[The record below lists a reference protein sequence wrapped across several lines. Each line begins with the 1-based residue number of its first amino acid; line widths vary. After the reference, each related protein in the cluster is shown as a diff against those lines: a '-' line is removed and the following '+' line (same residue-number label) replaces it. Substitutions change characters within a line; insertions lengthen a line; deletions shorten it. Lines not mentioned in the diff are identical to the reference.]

1 MKKNMFLK
9 KICSIY
15 ANDLHFATMIFPFI
29 HKELE
34 NNTMIITILEKDETK
49 NIEKILENI
58 GLNTQQKEEIREIDW
73 NATNINKIKSNLKLL
88 EKDIKNSKKI
98 DIIVCG
104 RNIFIEK
111 VNKVLDLWA
120 KNNIQDLEKT
130 NQCLNIIN
138 CFSFEENKQIENIM
152 DEHEYILKT
161 AGIEEIV
168 GTEELQKAN

>member
-88 EKDIKNSKKI
+88 EKDIKNNKKI

-120 KNNIQDLEKT
+120 KNNIQILEKT

>member
-58 GLNTQQKEEIREIDW
+58 GLNTQQKEEIRKIDW

-88 EKDIKNSKKI
+88 EKDIKNNKKI

-120 KNNIQDLEKT
+120 KNNIQILEKT